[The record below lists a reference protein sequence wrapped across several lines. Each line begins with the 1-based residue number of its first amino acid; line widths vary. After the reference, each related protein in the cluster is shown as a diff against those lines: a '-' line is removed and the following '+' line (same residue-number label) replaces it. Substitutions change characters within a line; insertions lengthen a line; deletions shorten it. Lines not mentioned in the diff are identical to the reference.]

1 MSREEDDIIEEEEE
15 QPKRDL
21 KPSGVVKLTQS
32 EIDYITNLIK
42 AGLTLPEIGQEIL
55 RRTRR
60 RKVRT
65 GQEIVREKVVERMIH
80 SLPFVSLNITHK
92 IDDKLTINV
101 GIEEPTS
108 AKNYA
113 AAHKELLPKL
123 LESLEHLIDILR
135 EQ

>member
-1 MSREEDDIIEEEEE
+1 MSVEEEDIEENEE
-15 QPKRDL
+15 PKKELTPTGKVR
-21 KPSGVVKLTQS
+21 LTQS
-32 EIDYITNLIK
+32 EIDYILNLIK

-80 SLPFVSLNITHK
+80 SLPYVSLNITHK
-92 IDDKLTINV
+92 IDEKLTINV
-101 GIEEPTS
+101 GIEEPTD